1 MNKININKDDQYFY
15 TLRYKYR
22 VSPRVVTAEECFFF
36 PSGVRLSSLRLY
48 KPRETRIITHSQTEI
63 SARMSVGCDTSVR
76 RILRASKRFR
86 STKGASK
93 ARRDHINGEIRNM
106 RALLPISA
114 EDQERLSYL
123 HSMSLICTYVR
134 KSVLLAGA
142 GAHEDSGGRVSPLF
156 ESFLQALPGFIVA
169 LTRDGKLV
177 YVSENVP
184 EYLGLSM
191 VDVLQGDTFF
201 DMMDSRDAEAARV
214 VLRERCVSAERS
226 FVCRMHTSKAFRLQF
241 GSCCSMLVRGRFQDG
256 PPNAA
261 LFVALCTPTAN
272 RLKDSELLNASA
284 CFQTLHRPDM
294 RLTHAPCSVLFHL
307 GFSAEELIG
316 RSWYELLHP
325 DDLTLAAGCHHTLI
339 GEDSDANG
347 EMLVRLQCKDLSW
360 IWLYICAS
368 TDRARETIACTNH
381 VISEAEAVYLKDKLY
396 GSALKSQSVC
406 VALEPAKTTRQTL
419 RRSSET
425 SDGSVGAEVDLRS
438 ASFATAEQPAFFS
451 TPPYSPTSSHSSD
464 FLSDGYNAFERLPD
478 GSQAFPQPFC
488 AVPPVCLRDAHLV
501 PVYQTLDVCDASDC
515 VLHPEDFAAFPLP
528 PESDPLTPEPSPTAD
543 ERFLYSET
551 ERAEIGTLA
560 SQIRSLAS
568 SFDAYS
574 ATRLSQ
580 SGWTPEPEPLL
591 DETII
596 DSILRDL
603 VSAKEPDCSWN
614 RFAAE
619 QLCHQM
625 NQCVYGGEQTAL

>member
-1 MNKININKDDQYFY
+1 
-15 TLRYKYR
+15 
-22 VSPRVVTAEECFFF
+22 
-36 PSGVRLSSLRLY
+36 
-48 KPRETRIITHSQTEI
+48 
-63 SARMSVGCDTSVR
+63 MSVGCDTSVR

-93 ARRDHINGEIRNM
+93 ARRDHINEEIRNM

-123 HSMSLICTYVR
+123 HSMSLIVTYVR
-134 KSVLLAGA
+134 KSVLLTGVHQDAAG
-142 GAHEDSGGRVSPLF
+142 VSPLSD
-156 ESFLQALPGFIVA
+156 SFLQALPGFIVA

-191 VDVLQGDTFF
+191 VDVLQGDTFYE
-201 DMMDSRDAEAARV
+201 MMDSRDAEAARGI
-214 VLRERCVSAERS
+214 LRERGVSAERS

-261 LFVALCTPTAN
+261 LFVALCTPTVN
-272 RLKDSELLNASA
+272 RLKDSELLSASA
-284 CFQTLHRPDM
+284 CFQTLHGPDM
-294 RLTHAPCSVLFHL
+294 RLTHAPYSVLFHL

-316 RSWYELLHP
+316 RSWYGLLHP
-325 DDLTLAAGCHHTLI
+325 DDLTLAAGRHRTLI
-339 GEDSDANG
+339 GDDGDANV

-360 IWLYICAS
+360 IWLYVCAS
-368 TDRARETIACTNH
+368 VDRAREEIACINH
-381 VISEAEAVYLKDKLY
+381 VISEAEAVYLNDKLY
-396 GSALKSQSVC
+396 GSAVTSQSLC
-406 VALEPAKTTRQTL
+406 DALESQRSVCSQKTTRETL

-425 SDGSVGAEVDLRS
+425 SDCSGVTDVDLRS
-438 ASFATAEQPAFFS
+438 ASFAVGEQPAFFS

-464 FLSDGYNAFERLPD
+464 FLSDGYGAFEQLAD
-478 GSQAFPQPFC
+478 GFCPSRSFPQPFSDPSC
-488 AVPPVCLRDAHLV
+488 SVPPVCLPDAHLV
-501 PVYQTLDVCDASDC
+501 PVYRPALDVCDAASDC
-515 VLHPEDFAAFPLP
+515 VLHPDDFAAFPLP
-528 PESDPLTPEPSPTAD
+528 HEAGPLTPEPSPTAD
-543 ERFLYSET
+543 GRFLYSET

-560 SQIRSLAS
+560 CQIRSLAS

-574 ATRLSQ
+574 STRLPQ
-580 SGWTPEPEPLL
+580 PHAALCWPPAPEPEPLL

-603 VSAKEPDCSWN
+603 VSAKETDCDWN

-619 QLCHQM
+619 PAVGRQTSVDPLQLH
-625 NQCVYGGEQTAL
+625 QCVYAGDQTSLR